1 MNTYHITVVYKTR
14 EYFRVEAN
22 NEEEAKTG
30 IKVINVLKSKRL
42 WVSIVD
48 ALAILGIATVL
59 ILTVVVTVPVMFVY
73 LAVVGAII
81 LWEER

>member
-1 MNTYHITVVYKTR
+1 MKKKQKR
-14 EYFRVEAN
+14 EYL
-22 NEEEAKTG
+22 EEKWNYITG

-42 WVSIVD
+42 WGRIVD
-48 ALAILGIATVL
+48 VLAILGIATVL
-59 ILTVVVTVPVMFVY
+59 LLTVVVTVPVMFVY

>member
-1 MNTYHITVVYKTR
+1 
-14 EYFRVEAN
+14 
-22 NEEEAKTG
+22 
-30 IKVINVLKSKRL
+30 L
-42 WVSIVD
+42 WGSIVD

>member
-1 MNTYHITVVYKTR
+1 MKKKQKR
-14 EYFRVEAN
+14 EYL
-22 NEEEAKTG
+22 EEKWNYITG

-42 WVSIVD
+42 WGSIVD